1 MKFDVSLLLNWE
13 VYNATFELDNLKMAH
28 PSYVQK
34 QETVID

>member
-13 VYNATFELDNLKMAH
+13 DNATFELDNLKMAH